1 MKLLYN
7 IFHIQNSKS
16 KCYGSDRISLMK
28 TWLLNNINCKKKCI
42 KEVPSNREKVWH
54 FLCHILWH
62 QSRFNR
68 ISYWLSLLT
77 LNKGGYTRD
86 QKFWQPPMLRIYYK
100 PKSNLEFPEAHSNT
114 EIISKNTFWF
124 LYFPLNTVENIFRSM
139 NLYII

>member
-86 QKFWQPPMLRIYYK
+86 QKFWQLLKIKSGISRSTYIKQKLFLRI
-100 PKSNLEFPEAHSNT
+100 LFGFF
-114 EIISKNTFWF
+114 IF
-124 LYFPLNTVENIFRSM
+124 LCIQ
-139 NLYII
+139 